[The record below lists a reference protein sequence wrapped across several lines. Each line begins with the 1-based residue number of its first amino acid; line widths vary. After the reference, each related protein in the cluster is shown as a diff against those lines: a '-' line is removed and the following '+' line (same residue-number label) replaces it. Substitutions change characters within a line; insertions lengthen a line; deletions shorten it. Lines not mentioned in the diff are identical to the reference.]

1 MAESTYERMERY
13 RCERDDLQA
22 ALKDQTKTEERL
34 RQERDDHK
42 QTEERLRQERDQ
54 WKEKYETLIKDFR
67 EGRTPRLR
75 DKRRTHRGR
84 RHNAKFGKR
93 STSAPA

>member
-1 MAESTYERMERY
+1 MPESTYGKMERY

-22 ALKDQTKTEERL
+22 ALKDQMMMEERL

-54 WKEKYETLIKDFR
+54 WKEKYETLIKDCR
-67 EGRTPRLR
+67 EGCTPRLP
-75 DKRRTHRGR
+75 DKRRTHHGR
-84 RHNAKFGKR
+84 RHNTKFGK
-93 STSAPA
+93 P

>member
-1 MAESTYERMERY
+1 MERY

-22 ALKDQTKTEERL
+22 ALNDEMMTEEQL

-54 WKEKYETLIKDFR
+54 WKENEILIKGCC
-67 EGRTPRLR
+67 EGRTPRLP
-75 DKRRTHRGR
+75 DKRRTHHGRG
-84 RHNAKFGKR
+84 HNTKFGKR
-93 STSAPA
+93 